1 MVSKKADS
9 FLHRRPYIGGKYP
22 PFSMNWF
29 RQPRMWGKNN
39 IESVKMI
46 DLIVYLRVSNT
57 LFITDSSE
65 RKYTHLC
72 FYDK

>member
-1 MVSKKADS
+1 
-9 FLHRRPYIGGKYP
+9 
-22 PFSMNWF
+22 MNWF

-57 LFITDSSE
+57 LFFLLQIHQRE
-65 RKYTHLC
+65 NIHIYVFMINRK
-72 FYDK
+72 D

>member
-1 MVSKKADS
+1 
-9 FLHRRPYIGGKYP
+9 
-22 PFSMNWF
+22 MNWF

-57 LFITDSSE
+57 LFFYYRFIRE
-65 RKYTHLC
+65 NIYTFMFL
-72 FYDK
+72 

>member
-1 MVSKKADS
+1 
-9 FLHRRPYIGGKYP
+9 
-22 PFSMNWF
+22 MNWF

-65 RKYTHLC
+65 RKYAHLC